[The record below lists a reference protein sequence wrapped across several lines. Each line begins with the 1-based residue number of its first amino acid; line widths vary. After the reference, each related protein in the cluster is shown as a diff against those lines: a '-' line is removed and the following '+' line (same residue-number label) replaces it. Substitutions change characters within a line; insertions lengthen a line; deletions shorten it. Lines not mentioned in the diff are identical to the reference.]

1 MNTEAHTLLGL
12 PADATSEEVHLAWK
26 RLCALYDPARFEGA
40 SDDVRAEAARQLADV
55 NAAYLESVRSLRAA
69 ASADSNQMKR
79 SGHRR
84 GALLVTGIVAVTLA
98 ISMAGVLYSARQA
111 DNDSDQSD
119 RRAGPRPTTT
129 TNAPRELAAT
139 TAPPACR
146 PNGNVTW
153 VVDTLE
159 TALSSPQYGSISPA
173 VFKVDAKGRVING
186 TSSAIAAIF
195 FVDLYDASGKKGIA
209 PSMVTL
215 IDETGNAR
223 STPSLAPGQSA
234 SWVLNTYSRIQQ
246 PDGTFGGEP
255 AHIVPQPV
263 ASLVGPNCLLTPLQH
278 DP

>member
-1 MNTEAHTLLGL
+1 MSTEAYALLGL
-12 PADATSEEVHLAWK
+12 PASATSEEVHLAWK
-26 RLCALYDPARFEGA
+26 RLCALYDPARFEGT
-40 SDDVRAEAARQLADV
+40 SEDVKAEAARLLADV
-55 NAAYLESVRSLRAA
+55 NAAYLEIVRSLRAT
-69 ASADSNQMKR
+69 SADSTHMKR

-84 GALLVTGIVAVTLA
+84 GALLVTGVVAIVLA
-98 ISMAGVLYSARQA
+98 ISMAGVLYSARHA

-129 TNAPRELAAT
+129 TNAPRELTAT
-139 TAPPACR
+139 TAPPAC
-146 PNGNVTW
+146 PPDGNVTW

-195 FVDLYDASGKKGIA
+195 FVDVYDASGKKGIA

-215 IDETGNAR
+215 IDETGNAL
-223 STPSLAPGQSA
+223 STPSLGPGQSA

-246 PDGTFGGEP
+246 PDGTFGGAP
-255 AHIVPQPV
+255 TRILPHPV
-263 ASLVGPNCLLTPLQH
+263 ASLVGPNCLLTPVEP
-278 DP
+278 DS